1 MNYKN
6 KPYRIFALFF
16 VVGTIVFAQKQV
28 TPQEAILLALE
39 NNYDI
44 KIANNNLAVA
54 ENNKDLL
61 NSGYL
66 PTVTGNAATTYNED
80 NIEVTF
86 ADFSGGGSDVF
97 NGAISSNLNANVT
110 LSYLLFDGMGRK
122 NTFKQLQEQYNLSEL
137 EARQVIES
145 VIVQLLTVYY
155 DVSRRSE
162 NVTSLEETLA
172 ISIDRLTRA
181 QYQFEYG
188 QNTKLDVLN
197 AEVDINNDRINII
210 NARQNL
216 INAKRD
222 LNVVTGNTIP
232 DEFEIDTT
240 VTFLKELNKDDLF
253 ARTLNNNVSL
263 LQAEQNILISEF
275 SLKASKSGYLPSI
288 GLNGSYG
295 WNQNNNNQAAFVA
308 VSTVTGISGTI
319 NLSWNL
325 FDGGNTVTRVRNSKL
340 ELENQRILKD
350 QLQLNIERDFNN
362 AWTDYQNKLN
372 IYNIQESNIKTAR
385 NNFERTEEKF
395 RLGQVTSIEFRQAQQ
410 NLLAAE
416 LTRNQAKYDA
426 KLAEVLVLQL
436 SGELLN
442 VNIF

>member
-1 MNYKN
+1 
-6 KPYRIFALFF
+6 
-16 VVGTIVFAQKQV
+16 
-28 TPQEAILLALE
+28 
-39 NNYDI
+39 
-44 KIANNNLAVA
+44 
-54 ENNKDLL
+54 
-61 NSGYL
+61 
-66 PTVTGNAATTYNED
+66 
-80 NIEVTF
+80 
-86 ADFSGGGSDVF
+86 
-97 NGAISSNLNANVT
+97 
-110 LSYLLFDGMGRK
+110 
-122 NTFKQLQEQYNLSEL
+122 
-137 EARQVIES
+137 
-145 VIVQLLTVYY
+145 
-155 DVSRRSE
+155 
-162 NVTSLEETLA
+162 
-172 ISIDRLTRA
+172 
-181 QYQFEYG
+181 
-188 QNTKLDVLN
+188 
-197 AEVDINNDRINII
+197 
-210 NARQNL
+210 
-216 INAKRD
+216 
-222 LNVVTGNTIP
+222 
-232 DEFEIDTT
+232 
-240 VTFLKELNKDDLF
+240 
-253 ARTLNNNVSL
+253 LNNNVSL

-308 VSTVTGISGTI
+308 VSTVTGISGTV
-319 NLSWNL
+319 NLTWNL

-340 ELENQRILKD
+340 ALENQRILKD

-372 IYNIQESNIKTAR
+372 IFNIQESNIKTAR